1 MSHLLIDDLKQAI
14 RERDAVL
21 FVGAGVSIASVDP
34 SQRPL
39 ASWTG
44 LLENAVQR
52 VEDLRITVPAG
63 WNDRQLGAIRSGDM
77 EEMLSAGE
85 HVTVKLRRSGEL
97 RPWLN
102 DTAGR
107 FTVTEPSVLEA
118 IRDLELPI
126 VTTNYDGLLEAVT
139 ALPAVTWK
147 NSPRVERVLRKHEK
161 AIVHIHGFFQDPDSV
176 ILGTRSYVAIT
187 QDEHT
192 QTVMRSLRTLTTL
205 VFVGFGA
212 GLQDPN
218 FGAFLE
224 WSGRVF
230 AGSQYRHFRLALDS
244 EAAALQREHP
254 SEQRI
259 FVVPYGSSHADLA
272 PFLRSLKG
280 P

>member
-1 MSHLLIDDLKQAI
+1 MSHLLIDNLKLAI

-21 FVGAGVSIASVDP
+21 FVGAGVSIATVDP
-34 SQRPL
+34 SQRRI

-52 VEDLRITVPAG
+52 VEDLRISVPAG
-63 WNDRQLGAIRSGDM
+63 CKDRQLGAIRSGDM
-77 EEMLSAGE
+77 DEMLSAGE

-107 FTVTEPSVLEA
+107 FTVKEPSVLEA

-147 NSPRVERVLRKHEK
+147 NSARVESVLRKHEK
-161 AIVHIHGFFQDPDSV
+161 AIVRIHGFFQDPDSV

-192 QTVMRSLRTLTTL
+192 QTVMRSLRTLTIL

-212 GLQDPN
+212 
-218 FGAFLE
+218 
-224 WSGRVF
+224 R
-230 AGSQYRHFRLALDS
+230 
-244 EAAALQREHP
+244 AAASDAGRNPPKLH
-254 SEQRI
+254 S
-259 FVVPYGSSHADLA
+259 Y
-272 PFLRSLKG
+272 RSR
-280 P
+280 